1 MLETETKELDPAT
14 SLPISKLPDL
24 GAAQVVDAIA
34 SAKNAAETLKRLS
47 GKQRGELLRRWYNAV
62 KEAQDDIATII
73 TAENGKPLG
82 EARGEVIYAADF
94 LDWFSGE
101 APRLDGRV

>member
-1 MLETETKELDPAT
+1 MLETEIKEPDPAT
-14 SLPISKLPDL
+14 SLPIAKLPDL
-24 GAAQVVDAIA
+24 GAAQVVDAIT
-34 SAKNAAETLKRLS
+34 SAKIAAQTLKRLS

-62 KEAQDDIATII
+62 KESQDDIATII
-73 TAENGKPLG
+73 TAENGKPLA
-82 EARGEVIYAADF
+82 EARGQVTYASDF